1 MMAADPMEA
10 GDEGF
15 LAGLRRCG
23 CDPAR
28 RGDVIVFSTAAIG
41 GSHAGEIV
49 ETGVS
54 VGELSAWPGV
64 PPHWVH
70 LPASVAIA
78 RTNSQ
83 PSPVHGW
90 LMHSRNITGWGNAEE
105 PAQAWIAHARSVIE
119 EA

>member
-1 MMAADPMEA
+1 MAADPMEA
-10 GDEGF
+10 GEEGF

-23 CDPAR
+23 CEPEN
-28 RGDVIVFSTAAIG
+28 RGDVVVFGTVAIG
-41 GSHAGEIV
+41 GTHAGEIV